1 MSGPRA
7 RTRAGQR
14 IRQANVGMPVRP
26 LLLPA
31 FSGFGV
37 RLQKLR
43 PADLPLLCKYR
54 NADDVLRYMEDGRE
68 VPLPVLEFWFRK
80 AEASGRTFPFLA
92 FFEEEP
98 IAYVDVRN
106 CDYARSCCED
116 GIFLFDSRRLG
127 TGLGSRI
134 WLCREQVLRALAIRD
149 VFSSIRPE
157 NLRSIHFFE
166 KMGAKSIGRAKG
178 LLLYRQDQEAR
189 LAALR
194 RAAARLDLSQEYER
208 VYGTP

>member
-1 MSGPRA
+1 M
-7 RTRAGQR
+7 
-14 IRQANVGMPVRP
+14 RP
-26 LLLPA
+26 LLA
-31 FSGFGV
+31 STFSGFGV
-37 RLQKLR
+37 ELKKLR
-43 PADLPLLCKYR
+43 AADLSLLCTYR
-54 NADDVLRYMEDGRE
+54 NTDDVLRYMEDDRE

-106 CDYARSCCED
+106 CDYARACCED
-116 GIFLFDSRRLG
+116 GIFLFDSARHG

-134 WLCREQVLRALAIRD
+134 WLCREQVLRALDMRD

-157 NLRSIHFFE
+157 NRRSIRFFE
-166 KMGAKSIGRAKG
+166 KMGAKFIGKDKG
-178 LLLYRQDQEAR
+178 LLLYRLDREAR

-194 RAAARLDLSQEYER
+194 RAAARLDLSEEYER
-208 VYGTP
+208 VYGAPQ